1 MKNKILIDHLAVKV
15 KTTNA
20 PTSSR
25 VPGKCIHFI
34 VDRRKSKKRLQ
45 MLHPH
50 NWEEVANL
58 RFSHI
63 FKLMPSRNFLKRWGL
78 YGP

>member
-1 MKNKILIDHLAVKV
+1 MKNKILIDLPTVKV

-34 VDRRKSKKRLQ
+34 VDRSKSKKRLQ

-50 NWEEVANL
+50 NWGEVANL

-63 FKLMPSRNFLKRWGL
+63 TEFLN
-78 YGP
+78 